1 MGLKHANF
9 CEEMVINIGL
19 KSSFSDKKILSH
31 DGGDLEVFRSKQVFA
46 DM

>member
-9 CEEMVINIGL
+9 CEKMVISIGL
-19 KSSFSDKKILSH
+19 KSSFSGKKILLH

-46 DM
+46 GM